1 MNRSIPNP
9 SPIPTGAQVL
19 VVDDEPDNIRFLGR
33 LLAAEGYQV
42 HVAESGERALETLEC
57 IADGTPPDLLLLDI
71 LMPNGMDGIEVCR
84 RLKSRPGMAAIPV
97 VFLTG
102 KDDRETIVRA
112 FEAGGSD
119 YVLKPFDAAVL
130 LARVRTHAT
139 LGRLTRE
146 QESALAQ
153 RTSEL
158 RQANAR
164 LQEANAGLRRLA
176 IEISL
181 VEEREKKRLAGE
193 LHDSPMQKLTLA
205 QIQIA
210 SAVRYRDA
218 ESDRLLGV
226 ATELMRDA
234 LSELRTL
241 QFELSPPLLY
251 REGLGAAL
259 RWFVAHIEQRFDLD
273 LRYRESG
280 PVLALGPDLAVIL
293 FQCAR
298 EFVYNLLKHAAATRG
313 LVELDY
319 GAGRVTLTVSDNGKG
334 LAGHPELQ
342 VPGKPGGYG
351 LFGIRER
358 LKPWGGELAITSD
371 AQGTRAQVTAVPQ
384 PSNRAPGISSTTA
397 SHRLADR
404 DDT

>member
-1 MNRSIPNP
+1 MNRSIPSP
-9 SPIPTGAQVL
+9 SQIPTGAQVL
-19 VVDDEPDNIRFLGR
+19 VVDDEPDNIRFLGH

-42 HVAESGERALETLEC
+42 HVAESGERALETLDC
-57 IADGTPPDLLLLDI
+57 LADGTPPDLLLLDI

-97 VFLTG
+97 VFITG

-112 FEAGGSD
+112 FEVGGSD
-119 YVLKPFDAAVL
+119 YVLKPFDTAVL

-153 RTSEL
+153 RTGEL
-158 RQANAR
+158 QQANAR
-164 LQEANAGLRRLA
+164 LQEANAGLGRLA

-205 QIQIA
+205 QMQIA
-210 SAVRYRDA
+210 SAARRRDA
-218 ESDRLLGV
+218 ESDRLLEV

-234 LSELRTL
+234 LAELRTL

-259 RWFVAHIEQRFDLD
+259 RWFVAHIARRFDLE

-280 PVLALGPDLAVIL
+280 PVLELGPDLPVIL

-298 EFVYNLLKHAAATRG
+298 EFVFNLLKHAAATHG

-319 GAGRVTLTVSDNGKG
+319 GDDRVTLTVSDNGKG
-334 LAGHPELQ
+334 LAGRAASQ
-342 VPGKPGGYG
+342 APGKPGGYG

-371 AQGTRAQVTAVPQ
+371 AQGTRAQVTAAPR
-384 PSNRAPGISSTTA
+384 PSDDAPGVST
-397 SHRLADR
+397 LATDQLGGR

>member
-1 MNRSIPNP
+1 MNRPIPNP
-9 SPIPTGAQVL
+9 SQIPTGAQVL

-57 IADGTPPDLLLLDI
+57 LADETPPDLLLLDI

-112 FEAGGSD
+112 FEVGGSD

-153 RTSEL
+153 RTGEL
-158 RQANAR
+158 QQANAR
-164 LQEANAGLRRLA
+164 LQEANAGLGRLA

-193 LHDSPMQKLTLA
+193 LHDSPMQKLNLA
-205 QIQIA
+205 QMQIA
-210 SAVRYRDA
+210 SAARRRDA
-218 ESDRLLGV
+218 ESDRLLEV

-234 LSELRTL
+234 LAELRTL

-259 RWFVAHIEQRFDLD
+259 RWFVAHIARRFDLE

-280 PVLALGPDLAVIL
+280 PVLALGPDLPVIL

-298 EFVYNLLKHAAATRG
+298 EFVFNLLKHAAATRA

-319 GAGRVTLTVSDNGKG
+319 GDDRVTLTVSDNGKG
-334 LAGHPELQ
+334 LAGHPESQ
-342 VPGKPGGYG
+342 APGKPGGYG

-371 AQGTRAQVTAVPQ
+371 AQGTRARVTAAPK
-384 PSNRAPGISSTTA
+384 PSDDAPGVST
-397 SHRLADR
+397 LATDQLGGR

>member
-1 MNRSIPNP
+1 MNRSIPSP
-9 SPIPTGAQVL
+9 SQIPTGAQVL
-19 VVDDEPDNIRFLGR
+19 VVDDEPDNIRFLGH

-42 HVAESGERALETLEC
+42 HVAESGERALETLDC
-57 IADGTPPDLLLLDI
+57 LADGTPPDLLLLDI

-119 YVLKPFDAAVL
+119 YVLKPFDTAVL

-153 RTSEL
+153 RTGEL
-158 RQANAR
+158 QQANAR
-164 LQEANAGLRRLA
+164 LQEANAGLGRLA

-205 QIQIA
+205 QMQIA
-210 SAVRYRDA
+210 SAARRRDA
-218 ESDRLLGV
+218 ESDRLLEV

-234 LSELRTL
+234 LAELRTL

-259 RWFVAHIEQRFDLD
+259 RWFVAHIARRFDLE

-280 PVLALGPDLAVIL
+280 PVLALGPDLPVIL

-298 EFVYNLLKHAAATRG
+298 EFVFNLLKHAVATHG

-319 GAGRVTLTVSDNGKG
+319 GDDRVTLTVSDNGKG
-334 LAGHPELQ
+334 LAGQPESQ
-342 VPGKPGGYG
+342 APGKPGGYG

-358 LKPWGGELAITSD
+358 LKPWDGELAITSD
-371 AQGTRAQVTAVPQ
+371 AQGTRAQITAAPW
-384 PSNRAPGISSTTA
+384 PSDDAPGVST
-397 SHRLADR
+397 LATDQLGGR